1 MVSFLGWVYPNN
13 DVKVTENKIAFTESG
28 KGKLM
33 PFGEV
38 KFLGRL
44 VKEFGTDK
52 PLVSDS
58 YGAYT
63 LMAKVESGRGRFL
76 PTAFRVFVH
85 PDLDDYLCNGYI
97 YKDDTKIKGYIV
109 HPDDEEANK
118 EALEK
123 TSQYING

>member
-44 VKEFGTDK
+44 VKEFGTDE

-58 YGAYT
+58 
-63 LMAKVESGRGRFL
+63 
-76 PTAFRVFVH
+76 
-85 PDLDDYLCNGYI
+85 
-97 YKDDTKIKGYIV
+97 KGGIWKRSIFTDSV
-109 HPDDEEANK
+109 PCIC
-118 EALEK
+118 
-123 TSQYING
+123 TS